1 MEQKQ
6 EKHRRTTKFNWGIGS
21 GEQMELWLNDKSV
34 IVLASSKGLGKAS
47 ALEFAREGAKVML
60 ASRDLDELRIA
71 ANDIEQATG
80 KKPNVQ
86 VCDVTKRE
94 QLNELVRKTAELH
107 GTVDVLVNNSGG
119 PPAGGFDACD
129 DELWQYAFE
138 LNLLSFVRA
147 IREVLP
153 YMRKQGGGRIVNI
166 ASSSIKE
173 PVDGLILS
181 NTFRTGIVGLSK
193 TLAKELASEQIL
205 INTVG
210 PGRIGTDR
218 VAELDKLRAEK
229 LHVSY
234 EAGKKKMEEA
244 IPIGRYG
251 TPEEFAKMVVFLG
264 SFANS
269 YVTGQALVVDGGAT
283 KSY

>member
-1 MEQKQ
+1 
-6 EKHRRTTKFNWGIGS
+6 
-21 GEQMELWLNDKSV
+21 MELGLKDKSV

-47 ALEFAREGAKVML
+47 ALEFAKEGANVML
-60 ASRDLDELRIA
+60 ASRNLEELTVA
-71 ANDIEQATG
+71 ASEVEKETG
-80 KKPNVQ
+80 IKLNVQ
-86 VCDVTKRE
+86 VCDVTKPE
-94 QLNELVRKTAELH
+94 DIKNLVKTTADLY
-107 GTVDVLVNNSGG
+107 GTVDVLVNNAGG
-119 PPAGGFDACD
+119 PPAGGFDAFED
-129 DELWQYAFE
+129 DQWQYAFE
-138 LNLLSFVRA
+138 LNLLSFIRA

-193 TLAKELASEQIL
+193 SLAKELGSDQIL

-218 VAELDKLRAEK
+218 VAELDQIRADKLN
-229 LHVSY
+229 LSY
-234 EAGKKKMEEA
+234 EEGKKQMEQA

-251 TPEEFAKMVVFLG
+251 TPAEFAKMIVFLG
-264 SFANS
+264 SFANT
-269 YVTGQALVVDGGAT
+269 YVTGQSLVVDGGAT
-283 KSY
+283 KSF